1 MLFVIKKLLLFS
13 AAPLLLSR
21 YKVTLRFHHNRYI
34 ECIGIIY
41 SLKYWAKNESVI
53 DDPRSMQTSFFS
65 SPSFRSSFP
74 HTLVP
79 ICIPFFFKFTYF
91 HSFIY
96 YNSFRIRFRIKD
108 KRKKVR
114 SSMTKFHDSIF
125 HSSKWYVTISI
136 NTLISSNLSE

>member
-65 SPSFRSSFP
+65 SSFVSFLHSP
-74 HTLVP
+74 HTRPDLYSLL
-79 ICIPFFFKFTYF
+79 FFKFTYF
-91 HSFIY
+91 HSFSIT
-96 YNSFRIRFRIKD
+96 IRFESISNRQ
-108 KRKKVR
+108 KKE
-114 SSMTKFHDSIF
+114 SSIFNDRKFHDSIF
-125 HSSKWYVTISI
+125 HSSKWYVINIS
-136 NTLISSNLSE
+136 ISSNLSE